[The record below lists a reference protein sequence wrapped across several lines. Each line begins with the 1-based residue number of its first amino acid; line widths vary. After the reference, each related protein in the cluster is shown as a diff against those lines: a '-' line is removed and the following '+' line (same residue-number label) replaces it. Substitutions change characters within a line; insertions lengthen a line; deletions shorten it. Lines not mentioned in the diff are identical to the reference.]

1 MSIIRAGLALA
12 FLPLLVLPA
21 ACVRV
26 APAAAPPA
34 VQAAAP
40 AAPAAP
46 AATAATATPATPA
59 ATAAPAAPPVD
70 VGVEGPF
77 DLGRPDIQAFID
89 GVVKKHGFSRE
100 QVVGWLSQGVRQPR
114 IIEAITR
121 PAERVLP
128 WWQYRANFLTERRI
142 AEGAQFWAQH
152 RERLDRIEAQTG
164 VSAAHIVAIIGVETF
179 YGRITGRWRVLDA
192 LMTLGFDYPPRQTF
206 FRSELEQFLLLAREE
221 QIDLASALGS
231 YAGAM
236 GAPQFMPSSYRRY
249 AIDGGA
255 DTRRN
260 LFTDWDDV
268 IASVA
273 NYLKEHGW
281 EPNQPVL
288 LDAAHPDQQLMA
300 TLNPRNLDLND
311 TLAGLRGRGVTFAT
325 TLPPAT
331 RAILVPAELED
342 RPSVRIGLRN
352 FHVIT
357 RYNRSIRY
365 AMAVH
370 DLAEL
375 VRERANATMGAQPA
389 PAAGS

>member
-1 MSIIRAGLALA
+1 MSTIRAGVVLA

-34 VQAAAP
+34 MQAAAP

-59 ATAAPAAPPVD
+59 APTAPPVD

-89 GVVKKHGFSRE
+89 GVVQRHGFARE
-100 QVVGWLSQGVRQPR
+100 QVVAWLSQGVRQPR

-152 RERLDRIEAQTG
+152 RDRLHRVEAQTG

-192 LMTLGFDYPPRQTF
+192 LMTLGFDYPPRQAF
-206 FRSELEQFLLLAREE
+206 FRSELEQYLLLAREE
-221 QIDLASALGS
+221 RIDLTTALGS

-249 AIDGGA
+249 AVDGGT
-255 DTRRN
+255 DERRD

-273 NYLKEHGW
+273 HYLHEHGW
-281 EPNQPVL
+281 EAGQPVL
-288 LDAAHPDQQLMA
+288 LAASHVDQGLMA

-311 TLAGLRGRGVTFAT
+311 TLAGLRSRGVAFDSD
-325 TLPPAT
+325 LPPKT
-331 RAILVPAELED
+331 RAVLVPAELED

-365 AMAVH
+365 AMAVN

-375 VRERANATMGAQPA
+375 VRERVNAAESTVAQPA